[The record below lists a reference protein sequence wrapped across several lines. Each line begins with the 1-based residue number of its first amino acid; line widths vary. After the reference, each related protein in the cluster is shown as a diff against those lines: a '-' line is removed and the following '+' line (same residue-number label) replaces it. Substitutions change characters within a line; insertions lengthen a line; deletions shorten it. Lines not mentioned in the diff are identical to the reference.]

1 MSEENAKD
9 PLDETAGST
18 PFQPTEA
25 LPPAQPWQ
33 SPPAPQFP
41 PQGGQPTASFPPQGQ
56 YGQSGQAAASGQPY
70 GQQPHY
76 GTQPG
81 YGQAETYGQTETYGQ
96 QAAFGYGQ
104 QYAQGQQYASQPYG
118 QGQQA
123 GQQFNAQQYG
133 QNQQYNQAPQFAAP
147 QLPQGGYYDQQG
159 KYVPPQYNSQNG
171 QGGWNGGQV
180 PQKSGGGVPI
190 WAWILLVVAAIAITV
205 GVLFLTGVLGSSS
218 NSTESPQATTAP
230 KSEQPTIPAP
240 SPVTTLPSP
249 SASAKSPGT
258 ESPSASPSTGS
269 ASPGQKP
276 TVEIQEGSAVVGNW
290 KLEISE
296 YNTDATDMLASGFLP
311 STPSAGNKFIGVKFT
326 FTNNG
331 TGVAD
336 PFTDMFFTLM
346 DDSLTTTYREEWAL
360 DRDDTVVA
368 MDEVEVGKSG
378 PGWVFFEV
386 PKDFS
391 TGVLEIW
398 DFSFDAED
406 VYLKIG

>member
-218 NSTESPQATTAP
+218 NSTESPKQPRRPNLSSPRFRLQVPSRPCLVRPQVRRVLVLSRHLQAHP
-230 KSEQPTIPAP
+230 PAP
-240 SPVTTLPSP
+240 LHPVRNRRSKSKRDRPS
-249 SASAKSPGT
+249 S
-258 ESPSASPSTGS
+258 ETGS
-269 ASPGQKP
+269 LKSRNTTP
-276 TVEIQEGSAVVGNW
+276 TRQICSRA
-290 KLEISE
+290 
-296 YNTDATDMLASGFLP
+296 
-311 STPSAGNKFIGVKFT
+311 
-326 FTNNG
+326 
-331 TGVAD
+331 
-336 PFTDMFFTLM
+336 
-346 DDSLTTTYREEWAL
+346 
-360 DRDDTVVA
+360 
-368 MDEVEVGKSG
+368 
-378 PGWVFFEV
+378 VFFLLLPV
-386 PKDFS
+386 RATS
-391 TGVLEIW
+391 SLE
-398 DFSFDAED
+398 
-406 VYLKIG
+406 